1 MGVTQ
6 CREQLAMAT
15 SPQSRRAHRRAALG
29 VLGSSPGAV
38 SAAAV
43 LQNCVSTGV
52 WEDNEDLNL
61 SAGRPHGRSGA
72 GGWLAAGV
80 DLIVLGRG

>member
-1 MGVTQ
+1 MF
-6 CREQLAMAT
+6 
-15 SPQSRRAHRRAALG
+15 
-29 VLGSSPGAV
+29 GSSSDAV
-38 SAAAV
+38 LAAAV

-61 SAGRPHGRSGA
+61 LVGRPHGRSGA
-72 GGWLAAGV
+72 GGWLAAGM